1 MNTIDNLLDTI
12 SKLNDVVRIQ
22 REIIKGLGGNLLPTA
37 GNFDLRSINQ
47 DILKGCS
54 ASNETAEQRNK
65 KAYFKGVNKVYRK
78 V

>member
-22 REIIKGLGGNLLPTA
+22 REIIKGLGRDLLPTA

-47 DILKGCS
+47 DILKSYSFSRKHKC
-54 ASNETAEQRNK
+54 NHK
-65 KAYFKGVNKVYRK
+65 K
-78 V
+78 